1 MMKQGR
7 KWLFA
12 LSLAGSLS
20 LASAAAQ
27 AAAIEKLQR
36 FLEST
41 QTMRADFSQ
50 QLVSRDAR
58 TRQQSS
64 GVMMLSRPG
73 KFRWQIDRPYQ
84 QLLVGDGERVWIHDP
99 ELRQVTVKRVG
110 DAMGS
115 TPAALLAGDR
125 ALEKRFILTEAGE
138 ADGLDWLEAT
148 PRAADSGF
156 ERVRIGFAG
165 NDLRAMQLFDNFGQT
180 TTLRFSH
187 FERNPALAPALFRFT
202 APAGTDVIG
211 E

>member
-125 ALEKRFILTEAGE
+125 ALEKRFILKEAGE

>member
-1 MMKQGR
+1 MKQGR